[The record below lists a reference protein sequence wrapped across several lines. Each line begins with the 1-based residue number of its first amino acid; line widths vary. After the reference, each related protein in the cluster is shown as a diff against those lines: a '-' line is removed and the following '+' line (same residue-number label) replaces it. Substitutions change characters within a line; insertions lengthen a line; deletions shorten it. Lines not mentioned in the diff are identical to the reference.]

1 MANVLAIARPYAQ
14 ALFTYATEQN
24 QRAEYGILLNN
35 LTCIVE
41 HEEMLPVLANPL
53 FDAKQQQQFIIN
65 LLGLE
70 DMAMCQ
76 VIELLARNKRLPYA
90 GAIADRFKQLCRE
103 ADNTQAATIT
113 SAQALTKTQQKQLCK
128 TLELRTGKTIEP
140 DFQQDDS
147 LIGGLTVK
155 MGDSVEDRSI
165 SGLLNQLKNT
175 LIFKEENNHAT
186 T

>member
-14 ALFTYATEQN
+14 ALFAHATAQN
-24 QRAEYGILLNN
+24 QRAEYGILLDN

-41 HEEMLPVLANPL
+41 HEEMQRVLANPL
-53 FDAKQQQQFIIN
+53 FDVKQQQMFIIE
-65 LLGLE
+65 LLSLE
-70 DMAMCQ
+70 DTAMCQ
-76 VIELLARNKRLPYA
+76 VIELLAHNKRLPYVS
-90 GAIADRFKQLCRE
+90 AINDRFKQLCRE

-113 SAQALTKTQQKQLCK
+113 SAQVLTKTQQKQLCK
-128 TLELRTGKTIEP
+128 TLEARTGKTIEP
-140 DFQQDDS
+140 HFQQDDT
-147 LIGGLTVK
+147 LIGGLTIK